1 LLVTSEAEKE
11 NVIQAVQAG
20 VNDYIVK
27 PFTAD
32 IIKQKIEKIFP

>member
-32 IIKQKIEKIFP
+32 IIK

>member
-11 NVIQAVQAG
+11 NVTQAVQAG

-32 IIKQKIEKIFP
+32 IIKQKIR